1 MFLGEKNSGGYKM
14 KNIKWLVLMA
24 LLFAFSCQK
33 QEEKPSPLL
42 LASIHPYELIL
53 KQLVGNEFEVKCI
66 IPPGAS
72 PHTWSPGPA
81 DLKNFNSASMILANG
96 LGLETN
102 LEKNFAERKDV
113 YIEAATLLKDVIPLP
128 EKELPAE
135 EDVSE
140 PIEHHHQHAQNPH
153 LWTSPSLMIRL
164 IGFLEKELS
173 TRFPNSAFVFKRNAQ
188 QMQKELE
195 NLTDK
200 IKTERAQYISPA
212 IITYHNAFHYFLQE
226 FGIEELGFVQE
237 SPGKEPTP
245 KELALLGNIIKE
257 HNVKAIFLEPQMD
270 RKAGETLAQEF
281 SLELLTLDPLGSDG
295 KAQTIAQL
303 IDNNWQKMKMGF

>member
-1 MFLGEKNSGGYKM
+1 M
-14 KNIKWLVLMA
+14 KYLKWIILA
-24 LLFAFSCQK
+24 TLFWTFSCQK
-33 QEEKPSPLL
+33 QEEKTSPLL

-53 KQLVGNEFEVKCI
+53 KQLAGNEFEVKCI

-81 DLKNFNSASMILANG
+81 DLKNFSSASLILANG

-113 YIEAATLLKDVIPLP
+113 YVEAATLLKDVIPLP
-128 EKELPAE
+128 EKELPPE
-135 EDVSE
+135 EDI
-140 PIEHHHQHAQNPH
+140 PEHYEHQHQHAQNPH

-226 FGIEELGFVQE
+226 FNIEELGFVQE

-245 KELALLGNIIKE
+245 KELALLGKIIKE

>member
-1 MFLGEKNSGGYKM
+1 M
-14 KNIKWLVLMA
+14 KYLKWIILA
-24 LLFAFSCQK
+24 TLFWTFSCQK
-33 QEEKPSPLL
+33 QEEKTSPLL

-53 KQLVGNEFEVKCI
+53 KQLAGNEFEVKCI

-81 DLKNFNSASMILANG
+81 DLKNFSSASLILANG

-113 YIEAATLLKDVIPLP
+113 YVEAATLLKDVIPLP

-135 EDVSE
+135 EDIPE

-212 IITYHNAFHYFLQE
+212 IITYHDAFHYFLQE
-226 FGIEELGFVQE
+226 FDIKELGFVQE

-245 KELALLGNIIKE
+245 KELALLGKIIKE

-281 SLELLTLDPLGSDG
+281 SLELLTLDPLG
-295 KAQTIAQL
+295 
-303 IDNNWQKMKMGF
+303 

>member
-1 MFLGEKNSGGYKM
+1 M

-24 LLFAFSCQK
+24 LLFAFSCKK

-81 DLKNFNSASMILANG
+81 DLKNFSSASMILANG

>member
-1 MFLGEKNSGGYKM
+1 M
-14 KNIKWLVLMA
+14 KYLKWSMLIT

-33 QEEKPSPLL
+33 KEEKQSPLL

-53 KQLVGNEFEVKCI
+53 KQLGEMNLRLNVLFLQML
-66 IPPGAS
+66 P

-81 DLKNFNSASMILANG
+81 DLKNFSSASMILANG

-140 PIEHHHQHAQNPH
+140 PIEHQHQHAQNPH

-200 IKTERAQYISPA
+200 IKTERAQYKNPA

-295 KAQTIAQL
+295 KHKPL
-303 IDNNWQKMKMGF
+303 LN

>member
-1 MFLGEKNSGGYKM
+1 M
-14 KNIKWLVLMA
+14 KYLKWSMLIT

-33 QEEKPSPLL
+33 QEEKQSPLL

-53 KQLVGNEFEVKCI
+53 KQLAGNEFEVKCI
-66 IPPGAS
+66 IPSNAS

-81 DLKNFNSASMILANG
+81 DLKNFSSASFILANG
-96 LGLETN
+96 LGLEAN

-113 YIEAATLLKDVIPLP
+113 YVAAASLLKDIIPLP
-128 EKELPAE
+128 ERKLLAE
-135 EDVSE
+135 EEVPE
-140 PIEHHHQHAQNPH
+140 PVEHQHQHAQNPH

-173 TRFPNSAFVFKRNAQ
+173 TRFPNSSFVFKHNAQ
-188 QMQKELE
+188 QMQQELQ
-195 NLTDK
+195 NLIDK
-200 IKTERAQYISPA
+200 IKTERTQYKNPA

-226 FGIEELGFVQE
+226 FDIEELGFVQE

-257 HNVKAIFLEPQMD
+257 HNVQAIFLEPQMD
-270 RKAGETLAQEF
+270 RKAGETLSKEF
-281 SLELLTLDPLGSDG
+281 NLKLLTLDPLGSDG
-295 KAQTIAQL
+295 KAQTIAEL
-303 IDNNWQKMKMGF
+303 IDSNWQKMKVGF